1 VRVRFFV
8 TKAYRGRLKSDVTV
22 ETSTGGPP
30 WGYDFNKGQTYL
42 VYAKTTSKEYTTLTV
57 EGCSRTKL
65 AADGEEDLKFIGG
78 LPKPNPDILEV
89 EGGLRAVSKPPPS
102 YPREARD
109 AGISGSVFVR
119 VIIDETGKVISAQA
133 LCGPT
138 ELVAAAEKAISNWQ
152 FVPTRISGRPVKIS
166 TIVSSNFAP

>member
-1 VRVRFFV
+1 M
-8 TKAYRGRLKSDVTV
+8 
-22 ETSTGGPP
+22 
-30 WGYDFNKGQTYL
+30 
-42 VYAKTTSKEYTTLTV
+42 
-57 EGCSRTKL
+57 
-65 AADGEEDLKFIGG
+65 
-78 LPKPNPDILEV
+78 
-89 EGGLRAVSKPPPS
+89 
-102 YPREARD
+102 
-109 AGISGSVFVR
+109 R